1 MLAMAIS
8 LRRLLRDQ
16 VSMDMMT
23 KIEEDWLAKHRER
36 LQQTD
41 SRTPQ
46 QIFQAYAHNN
56 ALTVANID
64 NQIDW
69 NTWDMEA
76 PDDNVGDTDT
86 KE

>member
-8 LRRLLRDQ
+8 LRRFLRDQ
-16 VSMDMMT
+16 VSTDMMT

-41 SRTPQ
+41 SRTPR
-46 QIFQAYAHNN
+46 QILRAYADDNN
-56 ALTVANID
+56 LTVADIN

-69 NTWDMEA
+69 NAWDMDA
-76 PDDNVGDTDT
+76 PDDNARDTDT
-86 KE
+86 EE